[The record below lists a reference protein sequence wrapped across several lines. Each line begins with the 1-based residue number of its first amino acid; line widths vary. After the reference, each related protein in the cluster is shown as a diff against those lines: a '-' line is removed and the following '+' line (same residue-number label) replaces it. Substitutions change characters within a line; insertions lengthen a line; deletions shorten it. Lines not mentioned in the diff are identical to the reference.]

1 MSAPGSPTAAPA
13 APAMHPL
20 DPRRG
25 ENLSPFAGLTRP
37 HWGHG
42 PGSLAA
48 VLSWALQL
56 PPVTTPAVTGI
67 PVSGNC
73 VFAATDA
80 DPFHDTS
87 IGDFRDLR
95 RNLRDWG
102 TVCGADDEAIDGLIA
117 KFRSAGT

>member
-20 DPRRG
+20 DPRRS
-25 ENLSPFAGLTRP
+25 ENLSSRF
-37 HWGHG
+37 
-42 PGSLAA
+42 AA

-56 PPVTTPAVTGI
+56 PPMTTPAITGI
-67 PVSGNC
+67 LVSGNC

-80 DPFHDTS
+80 HPFQDTL
-87 IGDFRDLR
+87 IGDCRDLR

-117 KFRSAGT
+117 KFRRAGA